1 MKPFQAT
8 VYVLSAVVFLSFL
21 SLAIGSGNSTHSTS
35 RMRTILSNASQS
47 CAASRQDSNPV
58 MGIIHA
64 ERGAS
69 MAESVRKMAG
79 EDAIR
84 RQCGIDVSELVQIC
98 EDSRRRSLRKLRKVA
113 PNVAVRGDLGFYT

>member
-1 MKPFQAT
+1 MTPYHAT

-21 SLAIGSGNSTHSTS
+21 SLAIGSGSGTQSS
-35 RMRTILSNASQS
+35 AKMRTILSNASQS
-47 CAASRQDSNPV
+47 CAAARQDTNPV

-69 MAESVRKMAG
+69 MAESVRKLVG
-79 EDAIR
+79 EEAIR

-98 EDSRRRSLRKLRKVA
+98 EDNRRRSLRRLRKVA